1 MALPPVCAYVLTG
14 LAFAV
19 KPLAFSRP
27 RPKMPGTEFFGM
39 AGSLTPGVSK
49 EIAAFLAEA
58 RRVPAPAAARG
69 RLIFAL
75 DATMSRQPTWD
86 LAIGLQARMF
96 EAAAGIGGLAVQLV
110 YFRGQGECQASRF
123 VSQGTGLAELMAG
136 IAVRG
141 GITQWRKILV
151 HARDE
156 AKAAKVGALVCVG
169 DAMEED
175 LEAILTV
182 AGELALAGVKAF
194 MFQEGDD
201 KRARTAFQEVA
212 RLTGG
217 AYGAFDASAA
227 ARLATLLR
235 AAAAYAAGGRDAL
248 AALAAREADVRPLL
262 AQMRG

>member
-1 MALPPVCAYVLTG
+1 
-14 LAFAV
+14 
-19 KPLAFSRP
+19 
-27 RPKMPGTEFFGM
+27 M
-39 AGSLTPGVSK
+39 AGSLTRNTSQ

-58 RRVPAPAAARG
+58 KRVPAVSATRG

-86 LAIGLQARMF
+86 LAIQLQARMF
-96 EAAAGIGGLAVQLV
+96 EAAAEIGGLAVQLV
-110 YFRGQGECQASRF
+110 YFRGQGECRSSRF
-123 VSQGTGLAELMAG
+123 VSNGAGLAELMAG
-136 IAVRG
+136 LSVRG
-141 GITQWRKILV
+141 GVTQWRKTLA

-156 AKAAKVGALVCVG
+156 AREARVGALVCVG
-169 DAMEED
+169 DAMEESLD
-175 LEAILTV
+175 DVLGV

-194 MFQEGDD
+194 MFQEGDEARA
-201 KRARTAFQEVA
+201 KRAFQEIA

-217 AYGAFDASAA
+217 AYGAFDAGAA

-248 AALAAREADVRPLL
+248 EALAARETDARSLL